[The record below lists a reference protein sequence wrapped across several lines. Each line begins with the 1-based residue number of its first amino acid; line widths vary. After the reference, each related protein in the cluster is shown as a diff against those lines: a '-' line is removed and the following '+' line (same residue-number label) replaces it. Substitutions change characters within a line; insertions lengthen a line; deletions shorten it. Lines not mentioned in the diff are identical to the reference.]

1 MHIMTETDVLQF
13 NKTNQMKAGVTE
25 KDRSPEFRH
34 ARAKMIETV
43 DTMFTELEE
52 ARDSGDRQFKFGSA
66 VFNMLGIERTTVQ
79 NPFGGPSLLS
89 EKPRVTP
96 GLYVGHDNSDGHDVI
111 FIRRPDLSTIEI
123 RRDALLLGVILP
135 ADPAGA
141 WEPAPRNVSNLAP
154 LVSITEKQEDGSS
167 AGYSITASGSV
178 WQQSIEPGRNGM
190 NRSSP
195 IGLTDF
201 ESLSSAQS
209 MLDQAYQDFF
219 IDHS

>member
-1 MHIMTETDVLQF
+1 MTETDVLQF

-25 KDRSPEFRH
+25 KDRSPEFRQ

-43 DTMFTELEE
+43 DIMFTELED

-66 VFNMLGIERTTVQ
+66 VFNMLGIERSTVR
-79 NPFGGPSLLS
+79 NPFGGTSLLS
-89 EKPRVTP
+89 EKPRATP

-111 FIRRPDLSTIEI
+111 FIRRPDKTTVEI
-123 RRDALLLGVILP
+123 RRDALLTGVILP

-141 WEPAPRNVSNLAP
+141 WESAPRNVSNLAN
-154 LVSITEKQEDGSS
+154 LVSITEKQADGSS
-167 AGYSITASGSV
+167 AGFSVTASGSV

-195 IGLTDF
+195 IGLADL
-201 ESLSSAQS
+201 ESLSSAQT
-209 MLDQAYQDFF
+209 MFDRAHQDFF
-219 IDHS
+219 LDHS